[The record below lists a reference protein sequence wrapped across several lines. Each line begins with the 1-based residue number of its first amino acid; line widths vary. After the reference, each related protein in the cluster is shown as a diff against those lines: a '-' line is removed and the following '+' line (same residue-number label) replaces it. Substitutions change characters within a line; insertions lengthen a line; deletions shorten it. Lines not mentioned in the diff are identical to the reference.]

1 MQHLRVPSIN
11 SFKKLVILNLWGCHN
26 LNDEASHSLN
36 DMPNLKSLIV
46 SECHRLTDRFVVSE
60 CFVDARV
67 LIHFSLP
74 HDFQI
79 I

>member
-11 SFKKLVILNLWGCHN
+11 SFKMLVILNLWGCHN

-60 CFVDARV
+60 
-67 LIHFSLP
+67 SLR
-74 HDFQI
+74 
-79 I
+79 